1 MTNSNA
7 SNAKEAMS
15 HTHTK
20 RRRGFTLTE
29 LLVALAIFALG
40 GTAIMSLFLTNIRLS
55 RQAMDYTR
63 AAEITRN
70 VRSLLT
76 SSMSRPI
83 ILREA
88 IPGQPDSET
97 ISMYQFYY
105 PGTSLTA
112 NPQEFQDLFEGASDT
127 GVFNPADYGGTPVEN
142 AVLFTLPTEPFRASA
157 AEDLDDTYWTR
168 LPTHALDRNGAR
180 REFTQGNPLVFRFL
194 PDSLRQAGLIQ
205 NVDQDDRMFYQ
216 FDVNFRR
223 SVARSSED
231 DPAVPGR
238 KLPLRDLYVAQ
249 VRVYKGFVFD
259 PNVINDPY
267 FEWDFYINV
276 TR

>member
-1 MTNSNA
+1 MPQ
-7 SNAKEAMS
+7 
-15 HTHTK
+15 THK
-20 RRRGFTLTE
+20 NFRRRRGFTLTE

-76 SSMSRPI
+76 KSMSRPLY
-83 ILREA
+83 LREA
-88 IPGQPDSET
+88 EGES
-97 ISMYQFYY
+97 ISMYHFYY
-105 PGTSLTA
+105 PGTSLSVT
-112 NPQEFQDLFEGASDT
+112 PQDFQQTFEAAT
-127 GVFNPADYGGTPVEN
+127 PATLDPEVYGGTPEDN
-142 AVLFTLPTEPFRASA
+142 SVLFMLPREPFRASA
-157 AEDLDDTYWTR
+157 ADDLSDTYWTR

-180 REFTQGNPLVFRFL
+180 RNWSESASQGDPLVFRFM
-194 PDSLRQAGLIQ
+194 PDSLRRAGLIE
-205 NVDQDDRMFYQ
+205 NIDQDDRMFYQ

-223 SVARSSED
+223 SVARSSEE
-231 DPAVPGR
+231 DPILQGR
-238 KLPLRDLYVAQ
+238 KLPLRDLYVVH
-249 VRVYKGFVFD
+249 VRVYKGFDFR